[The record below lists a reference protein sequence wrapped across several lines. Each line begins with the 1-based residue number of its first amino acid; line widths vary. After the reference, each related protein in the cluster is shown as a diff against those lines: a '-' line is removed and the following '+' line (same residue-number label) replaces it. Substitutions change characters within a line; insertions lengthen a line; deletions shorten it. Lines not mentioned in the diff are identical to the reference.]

1 MKFFWKFISEISF
14 CISLIIIKYNMEK
27 NFCSVYEVCIWNGI
41 VNLILLIV
49 CLLIFNKI
57 EITISDIKYPD
68 NFHNYKNNFSFK
80 DLLMAFIIITYSF
93 IYIICIYFACDY
105 FTPFHSLIGLIISE
119 FYPYFK
125 VKEKTLNI
133 IGFII
138 IFLILVIFLIFIE
151 IIELNCYGL
160 SENTKK
166 NITRRGKIDSEI
178 ALNLYLSDE
187 YSDIENNKS

>member
-1 MKFFWKFISEISF
+1 MHIFCLWLFYFFS
-14 CISLIIIKYNMEK
+14 
-27 NFCSVYEVCIWNGI
+27 
-41 VNLILLIV
+41 
-49 CLLIFNKI
+49 
-57 EITISDIKYPD
+57 
-68 NFHNYKNNFSFK
+68 
-80 DLLMAFIIITYSF
+80 
-93 IYIICIYFACDY
+93 YF
-105 FTPFHSLIGLIISE
+105 IGLIIGE

-138 IFLILVIFLIFIE
+138 IFLILVVFLIFIE

-166 NITRRGKIDSEI
+166 NITRRGRYDSEL

-187 YSDIENNKS
+187 NSDIENNISY